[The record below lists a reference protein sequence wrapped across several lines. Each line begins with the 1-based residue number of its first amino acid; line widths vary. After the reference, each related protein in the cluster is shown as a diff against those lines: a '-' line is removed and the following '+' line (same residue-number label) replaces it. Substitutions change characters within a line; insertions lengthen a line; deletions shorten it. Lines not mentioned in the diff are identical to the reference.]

1 MLISP
6 WRALRLAPYPR
17 GAAREQSLN
26 SPKLSVS
33 VLREHSGQLR
43 KLFTDLSEDLSKL
56 RLALSEQDGASDT
69 EELGLL
75 VGLAE
80 SNSSLL
86 ARLTFFIS
94 GFTTS

>member
-1 MLISP
+1 MH
-6 WRALRLAPYPR
+6 
-17 GAAREQSLN
+17 

-43 KLFTDLSEDLSKL
+43 KLSIDLSADLSQL
-56 RLALSEQDGASDT
+56 SLALREQDGGASDT

-80 SNSSLL
+80 ANRSLL

>member
-1 MLISP
+1 M
-6 WRALRLAPYPR
+6 
-17 GAAREQSLN
+17 N

-33 VLREHSGQLR
+33 LLREHSEQLR
-43 KLFTDLSEDLSKL
+43 KLSTDLSADLSQL
-56 RLALSEQDGASDT
+56 RLALSERDRGASDP

-94 GFTTS
+94 GFTNS